1 MCSFPNCLSRIQC
14 IYYLAIGSD
23 ITRMVQ
29 LCDQSSGSTGLCLL
43 HLESRVTV
51 TQPQAEEQS
60 DYETNSAIRLSVQ
73 RE

>member
-1 MCSFPNCLSRIQC
+1 MQFSKLSFTYTVYLLSSYRDRH
-14 IYYLAIGSD
+14 Y
-23 ITRMVQ
+23 TMVQ

-73 RE
+73 KE